1 LSIVRND
8 GDAIKSILIVD
19 DDEASLT
26 LMEHFLTHAGYKV
39 TSAGD
44 GIDAL
49 LALGQQRFDL
59 IISDINMPHLDGF
72 KLLEMLAQKGLQAPV
87 IMVTGSTG
95 AEDEIKGLELGAQD
109 YIRKPLNKEAL
120 LFRVRKA
127 LGEHRSQLGAA

>member
-1 LSIVRND
+1 MIQ
-8 GDAIKSILIVD
+8 
-19 DDEASLT
+19 
-26 LMEHFLTHAGYKV
+26 HFLTQAGYKV

-49 LALGQQRFDL
+49 LALGQQCFDL
-59 IISDINMPHLDGF
+59 IISDINMPNLDGF
-72 KLLEMLAQKGLQAPV
+72 KLLEILTQKGLHTPV

-120 LFRVRKA
+120 LFRVRKV
-127 LGEHRSQLGAA
+127 LGEHRSQLGVA